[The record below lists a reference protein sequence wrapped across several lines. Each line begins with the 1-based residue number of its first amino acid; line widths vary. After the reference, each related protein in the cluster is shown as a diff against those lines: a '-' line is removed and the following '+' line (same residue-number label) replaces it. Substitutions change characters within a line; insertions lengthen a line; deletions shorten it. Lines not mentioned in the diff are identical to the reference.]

1 MKEMRWFWNLQ
12 EHLRLMWG
20 TILQKCTSRLRCL
33 LKYQVLSRFTLG
45 IWFVKS
51 LHFRLDCLKGWFFSE
66 ANFFAV
72 EKKLNNTGICYCS
85 FWASELIFAKLWL
98 VMAQT
103 NWVNARGGG
112 IQEFK
117 RQGWSNGGKNQ
128 NPQKSPGFP
137 TKPQEIPRQ
146 TFTPPPQPAQKNS
159 HAKFPSLL
167 DSNST
172 RGTQELLLFINN
184 IMENAI
190 FFLKTQKNPA

>member
-51 LHFRLDCLKGWFFSE
+51 LHFRLDCLTGWFFSE

-85 FWASELIFAKLWL
+85 FWASELIFAKLICDLLWPKL
-98 VMAQT
+98 IGRMP
-103 NWVNARGGG
+103 RGEVSRNLSDRDDRMGAK
-112 IQEFK
+112 IK
-117 RQGWSNGGKNQ
+117 TPKNPQGFQQ
-128 NPQKSPGFP
+128 NPK
-137 TKPQEIPRQ
+137 KYLDKHL
-146 TFTPPPQPAQKNS
+146 PPPPPNPPKKTHMPNFRAFWILTALEAPKN
-159 HAKFPSLL
+159 FFY
-167 DSNST
+167 
-172 RGTQELLLFINN
+172 FINN

-190 FFLKTQKNPA
+190 FF